1 MARNMTFSVSL
12 SLLTK
17 NFQKG
22 IRSVQNSLNKLRGQF
37 QTLLGG
43 IGMGVGL
50 QELIENAKQLDKA
63 HATLKNVSGAAQ
75 LFGENLKFVETLS
88 KKYNQDLITLT
99 GNFAKFH
106 SAAAYAGMSL
116 EEQQHIYEAL
126 TRSAAY
132 FNLTADETNGVMLA
146 VQQMISKGKVS
157 SEELRRQLGERLPG
171 AMNLAAKAMGYG
183 ADEMGE
189 FEKAIRLGAIT
200 ADELLPKLA
209 DELFN
214 LTGNFNVDT
223 IQGQTA
229 RLKNSFTNLVAELRV
244 GDIYKSFLKG
254 LANGLDYLSKNL
266 KDVAYAVS
274 GVLGALLMKGGLEKG
289 VNAWQSM
296 FSDIEKELAKAK
308 TNMKVLKKELDDI
321 ANTPG
326 LPLQPYI
333 TNPSNGRVMVS
344 QGVAQHMSQE
354 EYEKLRRLAAD
365 YNKELGR
372 SNVLQDQLNNKLG
385 TAGKRL
391 GENVTKMLKMVGIQA
406 LYYAIAAA
414 VSYVITKVVKWYKE
428 QKRIKGIV
436 QDTRNELEKMSDAL
450 GVDDVELTQ
459 MQEMLKLTG
468 DLALSESDREKVI
481 KRINKLLGLQD
492 DKAFDL
498 ASSNADINKAIE
510 DRLALMEK
518 ERRYQATLQLISQ
531 KKNKITELGI
541 ENERLG
547 KEIEASRKKN
557 QTQSTGS
564 LAVDIY
570 DALGGSRV
578 GGPNM
583 GAKEN
588 QIKTNNQEIAELNK
602 AIAELEQVIKD
613 EGLAIGAQDRQTILE
628 GGPEPTNPLDED
640 LKKEY
645 ERIQKEHNNKLRA
658 LNEQLA
664 DGAIKQEDYDK
675 ALKDLYFSTLQS
687 IYALDNIN
695 ENEDAF
701 AKAILERVKEY
712 LKNEVIASETN
723 DALEKYNKEVEKVR
737 NQYNNGLITQKELD
751 DEIYNLTEE
760 VLKTIGGLGTL
771 TEAAEELAES
781 FKKQKRQKVLD
792 ELGKEEAPSMG
803 DFDTTF
809 DYKKES
815 SEMYQENADYLKE
828 YADELEDY
836 IEKLEEYRKSLTGDD
851 LKALNENIELLE
863 GNLETLTGKAESFAQ
878 AAKFAEI
885 QEDISSMKQE
895 LAEGI
900 WDNITGIATAA
911 ERLTNSFKS
920 LSDTWNDTDASG
932 WEKFLTV
939 FTTIISTIETLVG
952 VYKTLQA
959 AVSIYKGI
967 QMAMA
972 AGEQAAIG
980 IEVEKLAVM
989 KAQSAVAKELAVAK
1003 GLQSAAAVPYPAN
1016 LAAIAS
1022 TSAALAAAFAA
1033 IPKFAQGGIVK
1044 SSSTVG
1050 DRNLVRVN
1058 GGEAILTQGQQT
1070 TLWKL
1075 LNGQGGLSKTGGNVE
1090 FKIRGADLV
1099 GTINNYNKKISK

>member
-1 MARNMTFSVSL
+1 MSSRNMTFSVSL

-171 AMNLAAKAMGYG
+171 AMNLAAKAMGVTT
-183 ADEMGE
+183 AQLDKMIRNGE
-189 FEKAIRLGAIT
+189 VMAT
-200 ADELLPKLA
+200 DLLPKLA
-209 DELFN
+209 DELFKF
-214 LTGNFNVDT
+214 TGNFNVDT

-244 GDIYKSFLKG
+244 GDVYKSFLKG

-296 FSDIEKELAKAK
+296 FSGIEKELAKAK

-344 QGVAQHMSQE
+344 QGVAQHMPQE
-354 EYEKLRRLAAD
+354 DYEKLRRLAAD

-385 TAGKRL
+385 TAGKKL
-391 GENVTKMLKMVGIQA
+391 GENAVKMLKMVGIQA
-406 LYYAIAAA
+406 AYYAIAAA
-414 VSYVITKVVKWYKE
+414 VSFIITKVVKWYKE

-450 GVDDVELTQ
+450 GVDDVELAQ

-602 AIAELEQVIKD
+602 AIAELEKVIKD

-628 GGPEPTNPLDED
+628 GGPEPTNPDED

-712 LKNEVIASETN
+712 LKNEVITSETN

-836 IEKLEEYRKSLTGDD
+836 IEKLEEYRDSLTGDD

-1033 IPKFAQGGIVK
+1033 IPKFAQGGYVK
-1044 SSSTVG
+1044 SNSLHG
-1050 DRNLVRVN
+1050 DQNLVRVN
-1058 GGEAILTQGQQT
+1058 GGELILNPQQQG
-1070 TLWKL
+1070 TLFNL
-1075 LNGQGGLSKTGGNVE
+1075 LNGKGALGSNGGKVSFE
-1090 FKIRGADLV
+1090 IRGDKLQGV
-1099 GTINNYNKKISK
+1099 LNNYNKKISK